1 MQKTEEQHLHFCS
14 TDSEQ
19 ELKINWQCWVVNLSF
34 MRIEKLLQG
43 NLLQG
48 LTHFVCLGRMQF
60 QIKHKERGLRLNF
73 DSLSFLS
80 SFVLESLLLDAGN
93 FAASQK
99 IQWTLAVNCYHESLV
114 NSREEN
120 VILCNSA
127 VTNFFLSC
135 VKIIITPSLNYN
147 CCFNFTKTHNM
158 LGLSLAYT

>member
-99 IQWTLAVNCYHESLV
+99 IQCSCSSLLSWVLIKFKRGECYIMQFS
-114 NSREEN
+114 
-120 VILCNSA
+120 CN
-127 VTNFFLSC
+127 
-135 VKIIITPSLNYN
+135 
-147 CCFNFTKTHNM
+147 
-158 LGLSLAYT
+158 

>member
-99 IQWTLAVNCYHESLV
+99 IQCNCSSLLSWV
-114 NSREEN
+114 LIKFKRGECYIMQFS
-120 VILCNSA
+120 CN
-127 VTNFFLSC
+127 
-135 VKIIITPSLNYN
+135 
-147 CCFNFTKTHNM
+147 
-158 LGLSLAYT
+158 